1 MGVTIV
7 LVGPT
12 ASGKSGLAVA
22 LARAYAASGQ
32 PAEVVN
38 ADSMLVYRG
47 MDVGTAKPTAR
58 ERAGVVHHLVDVLDV
73 TETATVAQFQGLA
86 RAAVADCVARGV
98 VPILVGGS
106 ALYVRAVVDAFAFP
120 GTDPALRTRLETE
133 LALLGPEALHERLAA
148 RDPASAARISSGN
161 ARRVVRALEVVE
173 LTGKPYAAELPERR
187 YALPDVVQV
196 GLDVPRPV
204 LDERIRRR
212 VDAMWE
218 AGLVAEVRLL
228 ARAGLRDGLTASRA
242 LGYRQVLQHLDGEL
256 DEAAAREATVV
267 ATRRFARRQDGWFRK
282 DERITWLAHDRPD
295 LVEAVG
301 VAARAARVTAPG
313 PTRDR

>member
-22 LARAYAASGQ
+22 LARAYAAAGQ

-73 TETATVAQFQGLA
+73 TRTATVAEFQGLA
-86 RAAVADCVARGV
+86 RGAVADCVARGV

-106 ALYVRAVVDAFAFP
+106 ALYVRAVVDAFEFP
-120 GTDPALRTRLETE
+120 GTDPALRARLETE
-133 LALLGPEALHERLAA
+133 LAVLGPEAMHARLAA
-148 RDPASAARISSGN
+148 RDPEAAARILPGN

-196 GLDVPRPV
+196 GLDVPRDV

-228 ARAGLRDGLTASRA
+228 AQAGLREGLTASRA

-267 ATRRFARRQDGWFRK
+267 ATRRFARRQDSWFRK

-295 LVEAVG
+295 LVEAVT
-301 VAARAARVTAPG
+301 RAARVTAPG
-313 PTRDR
+313 PARS